1 VLPNGTATI
10 VYDRSAVPTTVMFD
24 APVGPQLSLLANIS
38 IAVTGVTGNI
48 LAAHLHGPAFYGSKG
63 SPFFTLCDQKN
74 PCNAAVSSGF
84 GQLFSAFGQTFANVP
99 IPVVLLTT
107 HAAYINLHTAANQ
120 DGEARGQ
127 LSVLVPPTTAPGNNV
142 GNADL
147 DVLQETEK
155 RTFEFTATAA
165 QNHAAN
171 ILSSARA
178 TFSLT
183 FDPSNSE
190 ITISDI
196 IFQNLTTE
204 LTSIHIHGPCSRD
217 EPCNTNVVYII
228 CMPTAGCPT
237 CDQAS
242 ATPIVACPAVRS
254 GIVPSRKVSGFR
266 AFGLYQNILLGR
278 QTYYMNIHTT
288 E

>member
-1 VLPNGTATI
+1 
-10 VYDRSAVPTTVMFD
+10 MFD
-24 APVGPQLSLLANIS
+24 APVGPQLSLFANIS

-48 LAAHLHGPAFYGSKG
+48 LAAHLHGPAFYGSNG
-63 SPFFTLCDQKN
+63 PPFFTLCNDRN
-74 PCNAAVSSGF
+74 PCNAAVS
-84 GQLFSAFGQTFANVP
+84 SAFGQTFANVP

-107 HAAYINLHTAANQ
+107 HAAYINLHTLSNQ
-120 DGEARGQ
+120 NGEARGQ
-127 LSVLVPPTTAPGNNV
+127 LSVVIPPTTAPGNNV

-183 FDPSNSE
+183 FDPQKSE

-204 LTSIHIHGPCSRD
+204 LSGIHIHGPCPRD
-217 EPCNTNVVYII
+217 EPCNTNVVYIV
-228 CMPTAGCPT
+228 CMPTVGCPT
-237 CDQAS
+237 CDQAT

-254 GIVPSRKVSGFR
+254 GIVPSSNVSGFR
-266 AFGLYQNILLGR
+266 EFGLYQDILLGR

>member
-1 VLPNGTATI
+1 MPNGTATI
-10 VYDRSAVPTTVMFD
+10 VYDRSLPPSTVVFD
-24 APVGPQLSLLANIS
+24 APVGPQLSLSANIS

-48 LAAHLHGPAFYGSKG
+48 LAAHLHGPAFFGSNG
-63 SPFFTLCDQKN
+63 PPFFTLCGSKS
-74 PCNAAVSSGF
+74 PCSAAVSSA
-84 GQLFSAFGQTFANVP
+84 FSQTFANVP

-107 HAAYINLHTAANQ
+107 HSAYINLHTAANPN
-120 DGEARGQ
+120 GEARGQ
-127 LSVLVPPTTAPGNNV
+127 LSVIVPPTAFPGNNV

-165 QNHAAN
+165 QNFAAN
-171 ILSSARA
+171 ILSPARA

-183 FDPSNSE
+183 FDPVNSE
-190 ITISDI
+190 ISISDI
-196 IFQNLTTE
+196 VFKDLTTE
-204 LTSIHIHGPCSRD
+204 LTGIHIHGPCPRD

-228 CMPTAGCPT
+228 CMPTRGCPT
-237 CDQAS
+237 CDQAT

-254 GIVPSRKVSGFR
+254 GVVPASNVSGFR
-266 AFGLYQNILLGR
+266 EFGLYQNILLGK
-278 QTYYMNIHTT
+278 QTYYLNIHTT

>member
-1 VLPNGTATI
+1 MPNGTATI
-10 VYDRSAVPTTVMFD
+10 VYDRSAVPSTVTFD
-24 APVGPQLSLLANIS
+24 APVGPQLSLSANIT

-48 LAAHLHGPAFYGSKG
+48 LAAHLHGPAFFGSNG
-63 SPFFTLCDQKN
+63 LPFFTLCN
-74 PCNAAVSSGF
+74 SLFPCNAAVS
-84 GQLFSAFGQTFANVP
+84 SAFGQTFANVP

-107 HAAYINLHTAANQ
+107 HSAYINLHTAANQ
-120 DGEARGQ
+120 NGEVRGQ
-127 LSVLVPPTTAPGNNV
+127 LSVLVPPTTFPGNNV

-171 ILSSARA
+171 ILSPARA
-178 TFSLT
+178 TFSFT
-183 FDPSNSE
+183 FDPSNSG

-204 LTSIHIHGPCSRD
+204 LTGIHIHGPCPRD

-228 CMPTAGCPT
+228 CMPTSGCPT

-254 GIVPSRKVSGFR
+254 GIVPSRNVSGSR
-266 AFGLYQNILLGR
+266 EFGLYQNILLGR
-278 QTYYMNIHTT
+278 QTYYLNIHTT